1 MFWPGTFCLLLKP
14 LGAFVF
20 FLFLTHDFDFW
31 VPPDPI
37 QHKDLYEFTVQN
49 KKKEVFFSSEAKEW
63 KGNETSNF
71 VSWKGN
77 FQIS

>member
-20 FLFLTHDFDFW
+20 FLFLTHDFDSW
-31 VPPDPI
+31 VPPRPYSTQGSI
-37 QHKDLYEFTVQN
+37 LTVQN
-49 KKKEVFFSSEAKEW
+49 GKGGFFSSEAKEW

>member
-1 MFWPGTFCLLLKP
+1 MT
-14 LGAFVF
+14 
-20 FLFLTHDFDFW
+20 LTPEY
-31 VPPDPI
+31 PPDPI
-37 QHKDLYEFTVQN
+37 QHKDLYLLYRM
-49 KKKEVFFSSEAKEW
+49 KKEVFFSSEAKEW